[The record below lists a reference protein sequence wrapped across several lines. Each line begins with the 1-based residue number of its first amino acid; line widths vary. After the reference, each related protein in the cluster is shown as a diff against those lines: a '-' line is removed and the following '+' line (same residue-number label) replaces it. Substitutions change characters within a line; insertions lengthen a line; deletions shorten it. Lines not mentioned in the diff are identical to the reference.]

1 MEEDTK
7 ANLYTPTFSPCPCP
21 LCSSG
26 DQLGTDTIRN
36 SNDAPVIVEVEGDP
50 ELSYCIQ
57 PDDDSGLLRF
67 LRHSTPRGNI

>member
-1 MEEDTK
+1 MEEDTE

-26 DQLGTDTIRN
+26 DQLGADTVR
-36 SNDAPVIVEVEGDP
+36 STHDAPVIVEVEGDP
-50 ELSYCIQ
+50 ELSYCVQ
-57 PDDDSGLLRF
+57 LSDDDGLLHF